1 MVPVHEWP
9 FPFEVSDLHET
20 YRTSLFPW
28 EVTGAFPVCA
38 GEGGASHVYAM
49 PLRELIMPNDVCTP
63 PPSVRRFHLPR
74 DCFFISAPP
83 TPQFALSAEAF
94 KVAKTELGIHD
105 YLMLAST
112 TVLESLWAAFYATGE
127 KRYVRRIT
135 ELAQQWAAFS
145 DDIPDHTDFW
155 VNLEKKLPEA
165 LTVRPGLR

>member
-1 MVPVHEWP
+1 MHAAS
-9 FPFEVSDLHET
+9 FRALSS
-20 YRTSLFPW
+20 RLFL
-28 EVTGAFPVCA
+28 
-38 GEGGASHVYAM
+38 S
-49 PLRELIMPNDVCTP
+49 
-63 PPSVRRFHLPR
+63 
-74 DCFFISAPP
+74 ISAPP

-165 LTVRPGLR
+165 LTVRLGSPVIGGPRLASPVAGDATLE